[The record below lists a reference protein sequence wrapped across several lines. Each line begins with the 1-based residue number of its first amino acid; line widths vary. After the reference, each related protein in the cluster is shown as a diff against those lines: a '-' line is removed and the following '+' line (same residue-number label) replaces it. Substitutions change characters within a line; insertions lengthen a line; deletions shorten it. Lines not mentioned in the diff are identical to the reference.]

1 MPVIRWFSR
10 SRRFAFPPPLA
21 LETWLFDPG
30 SLTKRLQRKSHGRFR
45 VQVHR
50 QRWQKPRL
58 DEAQALAIA
67 PREWA
72 LVREVTLW
80 GNDTPWVQA
89 RSVLPLKTL
98 QGKTRYL
105 AHLGSRPLGAAL
117 FKEPTL
123 QRSPL
128 QYAYQKPLW
137 GRRSVFV
144 VRGKPVLVAEYFL
157 PALLHAANQ
166 SVES

>member
-10 SRRFAFPPPLA
+10 SQRFASAPPA
-21 LETWLFDPG
+21 DLETWLFDPA
-30 SLTKRLQRKSHGRFR
+30 SLTKRLQRKSHGQFR
-45 VQVHR
+45 VEVHQ

-58 DEAQALAIA
+58 DEALALGI
-67 PREWA
+67 PPSQWA

-80 GNDTPWVQA
+80 GNNEPWVQA
-89 RSVLPLKTL
+89 RSVLPLKTI

-128 QYAYQKPLW
+128 QYAFRKPLW

-144 VRGKPVLVAEYFL
+144 VRNKPVLVAEYFL
-157 PALLHAANQ
+157 PALLNSTQ
-166 SVES
+166 GCLKT